1 MAQKSTLDKK
11 ILQKIK
17 AYRSLIEKTGTKVQE
32 IYVFGSQAKGRAK
45 SWSDIDVGIISPS
58 FGNDR
63 QEERVSLMIL
73 SNKIDPAIEPHPFSP
88 KDFNDRFYPL
98 AQEIKRYGIKI
109 DKA

>member
-1 MAQKSTLDKK
+1 MAQKSTFDKK

-45 SWSDIDVGIISPS
+45 SWSDIDVGIIYPS

-88 KDFNDRFYPL
+88 EDFNDRFYPL
-98 AQEIKRYGIKI
+98 AQEIKKSGIKI
-109 DKA
+109 T